1 MDFKEDFLQLVWK
14 YQYFDRKNLTTT
26 DGQAL
31 EILQAG
37 HPNSLEGPDFRN
49 ASLIIGG
56 ITLHGHVEVHRQAS
70 EWRQHTH
77 DTDPAYNPVVLHLV
91 WENDRQVYRQD
102 GTPIPTVELKGKIYL
117 NIWRNYQQLLNF
129 QIDLPCAHALT
140 TIPEILRFSASEKAL
155 VERLHE
161 KSLEVLAALN
171 DTQGDWEETAYR
183 WLFRCFGYHTNR
195 LPMEELGQLLP
206 YTLLKRHREQL
217 QQVEAMLLGQAG
229 LLPEDSEDPY
239 VLQLKKDHDF
249 YQKKYGWPKGLNR
262 QHWTFLGARPAN
274 FPTLRLAQLATVLV
288 QAPHLLSTILDD
300 SGDLTSFKKIFQAT
314 PSSYWQRHYT
324 FGKPSS
330 KVTSN
335 GLSEQSIQLL
345 AINFVLPIWF
355 AYGKFHD
362 LEEWKERCFSLL
374 QILPAEQNYV
384 VRKFVN
390 HAWKPITAFDSQ
402 GMLEL
407 YRRYC
412 STHKCLSCKIGQ
424 SLLRGPSK

>member
-37 HPNSLEGPDFRN
+37 HSNALEGPDFRN
-49 ASLIIGG
+49 ASVVIGG

-70 EWRQHTH
+70 EWKQHAH
-77 DTDPAYNPVVLHLV
+77 DADPAYNPVVLHLV

-102 GTPIPTVELKGKIYL
+102 GTPMPTVELKGKIYL
-117 NIWRNYQQLLNF
+117 EIWRNYQQLLDF
-129 QIDLPCAHALT
+129 QLNLPCAHAMAT
-140 TIPEILRFSASEKAL
+140 VPEILRFSASEKAL

-161 KSLEVLAALN
+161 KSQGVLAVLEA
-171 DTQGDWEETAYR
+171 TQGDWEETAYR

-206 YTLLKRHREQL
+206 YTLLKRHRAQL
-217 QQVEAMLLGQAG
+217 QHLEAMLLGQAG
-229 LLPEDSEDPY
+229 LLPEDSEDSY
-239 VLQLKKDHDF
+239 VQQLKKDYDF
-249 YQKKYGWPKGLNR
+249 YQKKYGWTKGLTR

-274 FPTLRLAQLATVLV
+274 FPTLRLAQLATFLA
-288 QAPHLLSTILDD
+288 QAPHLLSTILDET
-300 SGDLTSFKKIFQAT
+300 GDLSKFRKMVQSP
-314 PSSYWQRHYT
+314 PSPYWRQHYA
-324 FGKPSS
+324 FGKPSG

-335 GLSEQSIQLL
+335 GLSEQSVQLL
-345 AINFVLPIWF
+345 LINFVLPIWF
-355 AYGKFHD
+355 AYGEFHD
-362 LEEWKERCFSLL
+362 QEEWKERCFSLL
-374 QILPAEQNYV
+374 QSLPAEQNYV
-384 VRKFVN
+384 LRKFVS
-390 HAWKPITAFDSQ
+390 HAWKPSTAFDSQ

-412 STHKCLSCKIGQ
+412 SAQKCLSCKIGQ
-424 SLLRGPSK
+424 SLVRSPYK

>member
-26 DGQAL
+26 DGQAF

-37 HPNSLEGPDFRN
+37 HSNALEGPDFRN
-49 ASLIIGG
+49 ASVVIGG
-56 ITLHGHVEVHRQAS
+56 ITFHGHVEVHRQAS
-70 EWRQHTH
+70 EWKQHAH
-77 DTDPAYNPVVLHLV
+77 DADPAYNPVVLHLV

-102 GTPIPTVELKGKIYL
+102 GTPMPTVELKGKIYL
-117 NIWRNYQQLLNF
+117 DIWRNYQQLLDF
-129 QIDLPCAHALT
+129 QLNLPCAHAMAT
-140 TIPEILRFSASEKAL
+140 VPEILRFSASEKAL

-161 KSLEVLAALN
+161 KSQEVLAVLQTTKGN
-171 DTQGDWEETAYR
+171 WEETAYR

-217 QQVEAMLLGQAG
+217 QHLEAMLLGQAG
-229 LLPEDSEDPY
+229 LLPENSEDPY
-239 VLQLKKDHDF
+239 VQQLKKDHDF
-249 YQKKYGWPKGLNR
+249 YQKKYGWSTHLSR

-288 QAPHLLSTILDD
+288 QAPHLLSTILDE
-300 SGDLTSFKKIFQAT
+300 SGDLSTFRKIVQSP
-314 PSSYWQRHYT
+314 PSPYWRQHYT

-330 KVTSN
+330 KTTSN
-335 GLSEQSIQLL
+335 GLSEQSMQLL
-345 AINFVLPIWF
+345 VINFVLPIWF
-355 AYGKFHD
+355 AYGEFHD
-362 LEEWKERCFSLL
+362 QEEWKERCFSLL
-374 QILPAEQNYV
+374 QSLPAEQNYV
-384 VRKFVN
+384 LRKFVS
-390 HAWKPITAFDSQ
+390 HAWKPSTAFDSQ

-412 STHKCLSCKIGQ
+412 STQKCLSCKIGQ
-424 SLLRGPSK
+424 SLVRSPSK

>member
-37 HPNSLEGPDFRN
+37 HSNALEGPDFRN
-49 ASLIIGG
+49 ASVAIGG
-56 ITLHGHVEVHRQAS
+56 IAFHGHVEVHRKAS
-70 EWRQHTH
+70 EWKQHAH
-77 DTDPAYNPVVLHLV
+77 DADPAYNPVVLHLV

-102 GTPIPTVELKGKIYL
+102 GTPMPTVELKGKIYL
-117 NIWRNYQQLLNF
+117 DIWRNYQQLLNF
-129 QIDLPCAHALT
+129 QLNLPCAHAMAT
-140 TIPEILRFSASEKAL
+140 VPEILRFSASEKAL

-161 KSLEVLAALN
+161 KSQEVLAVLQA
-171 DTQGDWEETAYR
+171 TKGDWEETAYR

-217 QQVEAMLLGQAG
+217 QHLEAMLLGQAG
-229 LLPEDSEDPY
+229 LLPEDSEDLY
-239 VLQLKKDHDF
+239 VQQLKKDHDF
-249 YQKKYGWPKGLNR
+249 YQKKYGWSTRLSR

-274 FPTLRLAQLATVLV
+274 FPTLRLAQLASIL
-288 QAPHLLSTILDD
+288 AKSPHLFSTILDE
-300 SGDLTSFKKIFQAT
+300 SGDLGTFRKMVQSP
-314 PSSYWQRHYT
+314 PSPYWRQHYT

-330 KVTSN
+330 KTTSN
-335 GLSEQSIQLL
+335 GLSEQSMQLL
-345 AINFVLPIWF
+345 LINFVLPIWF
-355 AYGKFHD
+355 AYGEFHD
-362 LEEWKERCFSLL
+362 QEEWKERCFSLL
-374 QILPAEQNYV
+374 QSLPAEQNYV
-384 VRKFVN
+384 LRKFVQ
-390 HAWKPITAFDSQ
+390 HAWKPSTAFDSQ

-412 STHKCLSCKIGQ
+412 STQKCLSCKIGQ
-424 SLLRGPSK
+424 SLVRSPSK

>member
-14 YQYFDRKNLTTT
+14 YQYFDRKNLLTTA
-26 DGQAL
+26 GEELQ
-31 EILQAG
+31 ILQVG
-37 HPNSLEGPDFRN
+37 HHNSLEGPDFQN
-49 ASLIIGG
+49 AALIIGG
-56 ITLHGHVEVHRQAS
+56 ITLHGHVEVHRRSS
-70 EWRQHTH
+70 EWIQHAH
-77 DTDPAYNPVVLHLV
+77 HTDLGYNTVILHLV

-102 GTPIPTVELKGKIYL
+102 GTPMPTVALNGKIYL
-117 NIWRNYQQLLNF
+117 DIWRNYEQLLNF
-129 QIDLPCAHALT
+129 QLDLPCAHALAT
-140 TIPEILRFSASEKAL
+140 VPEILRFSASEKAL

-161 KSLEVLAALN
+161 KSQGVLAILQA
-171 DTQGDWEETAYR
+171 TQGDWEETAYR

-217 QQVEAMLLGQAG
+217 QHLEAMLLGQAG
-229 LLPEDSEDPY
+229 LLPEDSDDSY

-249 YQKKYGWPKGLNR
+249 YQKKYGWPKGLTR

-288 QAPHLLSTILDD
+288 QAPHLFSTILEE
-300 SGDLTSFKKIFQAT
+300 SGDLTTFRKIFQSP
-314 PSSYWQRHYT
+314 PSPYWRQHYT

-335 GLSEQSIQLL
+335 GLSEQSVQLL
-345 AINFVLPIWF
+345 VINFVLPIWF
-355 AYGKFHD
+355 AYGEFHD
-362 LEEWKERCFSLL
+362 QEEWKERCFSLL
-374 QILPAEQNYV
+374 QSMTAEQNYV
-384 VRKFVN
+384 LRKFVR
-390 HAWKPITAFDSQ
+390 HAWIPETAFDSQ

-412 STHKCLSCKIGQ
+412 SAQKCLSCKIGQ
-424 SLLRGPSK
+424 SLLRSPSK

>member
-37 HPNSLEGPDFRN
+37 HSNALEGPDFRN
-49 ASLIIGG
+49 ASVAIGG
-56 ITLHGHVEVHRQAS
+56 IAFHGHVEVHRKAS
-70 EWRQHTH
+70 EWKQHAH
-77 DTDPAYNPVVLHLV
+77 DADPAYNPVVLHLV

-102 GTPIPTVELKGKIYL
+102 GAPMPTVELKGKIYL
-117 NIWRNYQQLLNF
+117 DIWRNYQQLLNF
-129 QIDLPCAHALT
+129 QLNLPCAHAMAT
-140 TIPEILRFSASEKAL
+140 VPEILRFSASEKAL

-161 KSLEVLAALN
+161 KSQEVLAVLQA
-171 DTQGDWEETAYR
+171 TKGDWEETAYR

-217 QQVEAMLLGQAG
+217 QHLEAMLLGQAG

-239 VLQLKKDHDF
+239 VQQLKKDHDF
-249 YQKKYGWPKGLNR
+249 YQKKYGWSTRLSR

-274 FPTLRLAQLATVLV
+274 FPTLRLAQLASIL
-288 QAPHLLSTILDD
+288 AKSPHLFSTILDE
-300 SGDLTSFKKIFQAT
+300 SGDLGTFRKMVQSP
-314 PSSYWQRHYT
+314 PSPYWRQHYT

-330 KVTSN
+330 KTTSN
-335 GLSEQSIQLL
+335 GLSEQSMQLL
-345 AINFVLPIWF
+345 LINFVLPIWF
-355 AYGKFHD
+355 AYGEFHD
-362 LEEWKERCFSLL
+362 QEEWKERCFSLL
-374 QILPAEQNYV
+374 QSLPAEQNYV
-384 VRKFVN
+384 LRKFVH
-390 HAWKPITAFDSQ
+390 HAWKPSTAFDSQ

-407 YRRYC
+407 YRSYC
-412 STHKCLSCKIGQ
+412 STQKCLSCKIGQ
-424 SLLRGPSK
+424 SLVRSPSK

>member
-37 HPNSLEGPDFRN
+37 HSNALEGPDFRN
-49 ASLIIGG
+49 ASVIIGG
-56 ITLHGHVEVHRQAS
+56 ITFHGHVEVHRQAS
-70 EWRQHTH
+70 EWKQHAH
-77 DTDPAYNPVVLHLV
+77 DVDPAYNLVVLHLV

-102 GTPIPTVELKGKIYL
+102 GTPMPTLELKGKIYL
-117 NIWRNYQQLLNF
+117 DIWRNYQQLLDF
-129 QIDLPCAHALT
+129 QIDLPCAHAL
-140 TIPEILRFSASEKAL
+140 PSVQEILRFSASEKAL

-161 KSLEVLAALN
+161 KSKEVLAVLRATEGN
-171 DTQGDWEETAYR
+171 WEETAYR

-217 QQVEAMLLGQAG
+217 QQLEAMLLGQAG
-229 LLPEDSEDPY
+229 LLPEESEDSY
-239 VLQLKKDHDF
+239 VQQLKKDHDF
-249 YQKKYGWPKGLNR
+249 YQKKYGWSTRLSR

-274 FPTLRLAQLATVLV
+274 FPTLRLAQLATVLA
-288 QAPHLLSTILDD
+288 QAPHLLSTILDE
-300 SGDLTSFKKIFQAT
+300 SGDLKMFRKMVQSA
-314 PSSYWQRHYT
+314 PSPYWRQHYT

-330 KVTSN
+330 KTTSN
-335 GLSEQSIQLL
+335 GLSEQSVQLL
-345 AINFVLPIWF
+345 LINFVLPIWF
-355 AYGKFHD
+355 AYGEFHD
-362 LEEWKERCFSLL
+362 QEEWKERCFSLL
-374 QILPAEQNYV
+374 QSLPAEQNYIL
-384 VRKFVN
+384 RKFVH
-390 HAWKPITAFDSQ
+390 HAWSPSTAFDSQ

-412 STHKCLSCKIGQ
+412 SAQKCLNCKIGQ
-424 SLLRGPSK
+424 SLLRSPSK

>member
-37 HPNSLEGPDFRN
+37 HSNALEGPDFRN
-49 ASLIIGG
+49 ASVAIGG
-56 ITLHGHVEVHRQAS
+56 IAFHGHVEVHRKAS
-70 EWRQHTH
+70 EWKQHAH
-77 DTDPAYNPVVLHLV
+77 DADPAYNPVVLHLV

-102 GTPIPTVELKGKIYL
+102 GTPMPTVELKGKIYL
-117 NIWRNYQQLLNF
+117 DIWRNYQQLLDF
-129 QIDLPCAHALT
+129 QLNLPCAHAMAT
-140 TIPEILRFSASEKAL
+140 VPEILRFSASEKAL

-161 KSLEVLAALN
+161 KSQEVLAVLQA
-171 DTQGDWEETAYR
+171 TKGDWEETAYR

-217 QQVEAMLLGQAG
+217 QHLEAMLLGQAG
-229 LLPEDSEDPY
+229 LLPEDSEDLY
-239 VLQLKKDHDF
+239 VQQLKKDHDF
-249 YQKKYGWPKGLNR
+249 YQKKYGWSTRLSR

-274 FPTLRLAQLATVLV
+274 FPTLRLAQLASIL
-288 QAPHLLSTILDD
+288 AKSPHLFSTILDE
-300 SGDLTSFKKIFQAT
+300 SGDLGTFRKMVQSP
-314 PSSYWQRHYT
+314 PSPYWRQHYT

-330 KVTSN
+330 KTTSN
-335 GLSEQSIQLL
+335 GLSEQSMQLL
-345 AINFVLPIWF
+345 LINFVLPIWF
-355 AYGKFHD
+355 AYGEFHD
-362 LEEWKERCFSLL
+362 QEEWKERCFSLL
-374 QILPAEQNYV
+374 QSLPAEQNYV
-384 VRKFVN
+384 LRKFVHN
-390 HAWKPITAFDSQ
+390 AWKPSTAFDSQ

-412 STHKCLSCKIGQ
+412 STQKCLSCKIGQ
-424 SLLRGPSK
+424 SLVRSPSK

>member
-37 HPNSLEGPDFRN
+37 HSNALEGPDFRN
-49 ASLIIGG
+49 ASVAIGG
-56 ITLHGHVEVHRQAS
+56 IAFHGHVEVHRKAS
-70 EWRQHTH
+70 EWKQHAH
-77 DTDPAYNPVVLHLV
+77 DADPAYNPVVLHLV

-102 GTPIPTVELKGKIYL
+102 GTPMPTVELKGKIYL
-117 NIWRNYQQLLNF
+117 DIWRNYQQLLDF
-129 QIDLPCAHALT
+129 QLNLPCAHAMAT
-140 TIPEILRFSASEKAL
+140 VPEILRFSASEKAL

-161 KSLEVLAALN
+161 KSQEVLAVLQA
-171 DTQGDWEETAYR
+171 TKGDWEETAYR

-217 QQVEAMLLGQAG
+217 QHLEAMLLGQAG

-239 VLQLKKDHDF
+239 VQQLKKDHDF
-249 YQKKYGWPKGLNR
+249 YQKKYGWSTRLSR

-274 FPTLRLAQLATVLV
+274 FPTLRLAQLASIL
-288 QAPHLLSTILDD
+288 AKSPHLFSTILDE
-300 SGDLTSFKKIFQAT
+300 SGDLGTFRKMVQSP
-314 PSSYWQRHYT
+314 PSPYWRQHYT

-330 KVTSN
+330 KTTSN
-335 GLSEQSIQLL
+335 GLSEQSMQLL
-345 AINFVLPIWF
+345 LINFVLPIWF
-355 AYGKFHD
+355 AYGEFHD
-362 LEEWKERCFSLL
+362 QEEWKERCFSLL
-374 QILPAEQNYV
+374 QSLPAEQNYV
-384 VRKFVN
+384 LRKFVQ
-390 HAWKPITAFDSQ
+390 HAWKPSTAFDSQ

-412 STHKCLSCKIGQ
+412 STQKCLSCKIGQ
-424 SLLRGPSK
+424 SLVRSPSK